1 MFFEN
6 VFHAMENV
14 QNIKQTSK
22 FRSVFLT
29 DKFVSRFSQHWDKIS
44 TNGLRHCVLPEFA
57 YLGKLLTFSG
67 NGRSRDDHVITD
79 CCPFLKIFH
88 NFDHSEMLSRVQTF
102 GHGDELVIQE

>member
-1 MFFEN
+1 MDKVGFL
-6 VFHAMENV
+6 
-14 QNIKQTSK
+14 
-22 FRSVFLT
+22 LT
-29 DKFVSRFSQHWDKIS
+29 DKFVSRFSQNWDKIS
-44 TNGLRHCVLPEFA
+44 TNGLRDCVLPESV